1 MNSAERILT
10 ALAHKEADR
19 IPFDLGGT
27 HSSGINVHAYRAL
40 LDHLGIEEEVKITN
54 LSSQLAEVGEQLC
67 DLWGIDTRGM
77 FPRSPST
84 WKLQIEEE
92 GDYRSYFDEW
102 GIKWMMPKEGGHYY
116 DMRQHP
122 LQGCTIED
130 LDKYSWPNP
139 RDPARIEGLRDEA
152 TRLRESGRAVLMA
165 GTIGNGFL
173 HTGNWLEGY
182 EDFFADL
189 AGDPDKACKLMDKVL
204 ELKLNYWD
212 MVLGEVGDLLH
223 IVCELDDLGT
233 QGGPLVS
240 PDMYRR
246 LIKPRQQQ
254 LFSFIKKRAPHVKIY
269 FHSCGS
275 VYHFIG
281 DLIEVGVDILN
292 PVQVAAA
299 DMDTKRLKKEFGQDI
314 VFWGG
319 GVDTQRVL
327 PYGTPQEVRDEVK
340 RRIDDLAP
348 GGGFV
353 FSTVHNIQGDVPPE
367 NIVAVWETLQEYGR
381 Y

>member
-10 ALAHKEADR
+10 ALDHKEADC

-27 HSSGINVHAYRAL
+27 HTTGMNVHTYRAL
-40 LDHLGIEEEVKITN
+40 LGYLGIEDEVKITN
-54 LSSQLAEVGEQLC
+54 LSSQLADIGDQLR
-67 DLWGIDTRGM
+67 DLWKVDTKGV

-84 WKLQIEEE
+84 WKLKIEED
-92 GDYRSYFDEW
+92 GDYLSYYDEW

-116 DMRQHP
+116 DMREHP
-122 LQGCTIED
+122 LEGCTIED
-130 LDKYSWPNP
+130 LDKFPWPNP
-139 RDPARIEGLRDEA
+139 RDPGRIAGLRDEA
-152 TRLRESGRAVLMA
+152 IKAKESGRAVLMA

-182 EDFFADL
+182 EDFFSDL

-204 ELKLNYWD
+204 ELKLAYWD
-212 MVLGEVGDLLH
+212 MVLEEVGDLVH

-233 QGGPLVS
+233 QGGPLIS
-240 PDMYRR
+240 PAMYRR
-246 LIKPRQQQ
+246 LIKPRQQE
-254 LFSFIKKRAPHVKIY
+254 LFSFIKKKAPHVKIFY
-269 FHSCGS
+269 HSCGS

-281 DLIEVGVDILN
+281 DLIEAGVDILN

-299 DMDTKRLKKEFGQDI
+299 DMDTKRLKKEFGNDV

-353 FSTVHNIQGDVPPE
+353 FATVHNIQGDVPPE
-367 NIVAVWETLQEYGR
+367 NIVAMWETLQEYGR